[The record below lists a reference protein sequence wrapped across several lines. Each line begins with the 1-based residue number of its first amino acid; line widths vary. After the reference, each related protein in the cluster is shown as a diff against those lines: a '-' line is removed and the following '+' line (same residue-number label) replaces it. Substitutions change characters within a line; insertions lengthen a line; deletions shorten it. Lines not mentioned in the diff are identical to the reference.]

1 MAGLGWLGMLTMLLF
16 WIGVIVLIV
25 WGLTHVFSTRQPSV
39 ELDVEEILKQRFARG
54 EISREEFLQAREA
67 LQ

>member
-1 MAGLGWLGMLTMLLF
+1 MAGLGWLGMLVMALF

-25 WGLTHVFSTRQPSV
+25 WGLAHVFSTRQPSV
-39 ELDVEEILKQRFARG
+39 EPDAAEILKRRYARG
-54 EISREEFLQAREA
+54 EISREEFVQAREA